1 MAESPGLR
9 VVHLIA
15 SRQRRGA
22 EVFASDLVRALSAAG
37 IDQRV
42 VVLRDHGGDVISFD
56 APVLVLGAGLSGPLR
71 MDLGATRRLHS
82 LVRSI
87 GADVLQA
94 HGGEALKYAVPATF
108 RTGCKVVYR
117 RIGTS
122 GDGTVRAFR
131 LAGHHRL
138 VRRAAG
144 VVAVSEAA
152 RSEMVDSFGVP
163 EDRVTIIPNGVDRER
178 SLPARSRSMVRRELD
193 IDEGAEVVVSV
204 GALNWEKDP
213 LAQLE
218 VFGRVA
224 QDRPRSVLVMVG
236 QGPLEDA
243 TRQATEHLHLAERV
257 RMLGVR
263 NDVPDILAASD
274 VLLLA
279 SKTEGMPGVVI
290 EAGIANLPV
299 AGYRLSG
306 VPEVVVN
313 GSTGLLARAGDVDG
327 LATCV
332 TKVLAEAESRVRM
345 GRAAHRRCIERFT
358 MESIAPSYL
367 EVYRRVTNSPRM
379 AQEVEEKL

>member
-1 MAESPGLR
+1 
-9 VVHLIA
+9 
-15 SRQRRGA
+15 
-22 EVFASDLVRALSAAG
+22 
-37 IDQRV
+37 
-42 VVLRDHGGDVISFD
+42 
-56 APVLVLGAGLSGPLR
+56 
-71 MDLGATRRLHS
+71 
-82 LVRSI
+82 
-87 GADVLQA
+87 
-94 HGGEALKYAVPATF
+94 
-108 RTGCKVVYR
+108 
-117 RIGTS
+117 
-122 GDGTVRAFR
+122 
-131 LAGHHRL
+131 
-138 VRRAAG
+138 
-144 VVAVSEAA
+144 
-152 RSEMVDSFGVP
+152 
-163 EDRVTIIPNGVDRER
+163 
-178 SLPARSRSMVRRELD
+178 MVRRELD

-224 QDRPRSVLVMVG
+224 QKRPASVLVMVG

-243 TRQATEHLHLAERV
+243 TRQAAENLHLAERV